1 MLTNLETIR
10 TKYKDAPNVTINV
23 EVVVGYPPE
32 NIVKKTVDGK
42 FELLVMGT
50 VRLRGISKLH
60 AMGSVA
66 RKESEICSCNILLVH

>member
-1 MLTNLETIR
+1 MQTTLETVR

-23 EVVVGYPPE
+23 EVVGYPPE
-32 NIVKKTVDGK
+32 SIVKKSDEDK

-66 RKESEICSCNILLVH
+66 RKVSEICSCNVLLVH